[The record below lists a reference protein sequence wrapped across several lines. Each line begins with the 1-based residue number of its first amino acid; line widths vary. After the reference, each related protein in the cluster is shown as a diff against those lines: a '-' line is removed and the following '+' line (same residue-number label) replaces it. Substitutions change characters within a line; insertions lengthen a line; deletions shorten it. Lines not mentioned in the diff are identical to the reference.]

1 MGSRASRVL
10 NISCGSTLVPDS
22 FGWLAAPGVERSGH
36 AECASRGGTRA
47 PRCQPRE
54 TRAQLSRRSSVARA
68 TGNDSRPRRSR
79 SPPGSPAPRR
89 PDSATMRRSDRQ
101 LTRVALS
108 PQPSRDDSP
117 RGLLAAA
124 CGEHLIATDTREA
137 ADRRRQL
144 TLPRAETPG
153 KNCGVGMWM
162 ITDGPQLSS
171 AYALARGDTIS
182 GNLRAEHHSDC
193 VWANRGQDAR
203 YVAAATHPAS
213 RRPRYLAP
221 VALAA
226 AVGAI
231 VLVVVTA
238 PESSG
243 PQRRL
248 ARSPSTS
255 GHSLPPGPCVPAT
268 PSRRSQ
274 SGLVSRWLS
283 LRRSTPTSTRWASTP
298 ASG

>member
-89 PDSATMRRSDRQ
+89 PDSATMRLSDRQ

-117 RGLLAAA
+117 AGTS
-124 CGEHLIATDTREA
+124 G
-137 ADRRRQL
+137 RRLWGASHCHRHSGSGRSTASANAPPSGDSRQEL
-144 TLPRAETPG
+144 RSRHVDDHG
-153 KNCGVGMWM
+153 W
-162 ITDGPQLSS
+162 SS
-171 AYALARGDTIS
+171 AIECIRSRAR
-182 GNLRAEHHSDC
+182 RHHFWQS
-193 VWANRGQDAR
+193 
-203 YVAAATHPAS
+203 S
-213 RRPRYLAP
+213 R
-221 VALAA
+221 
-226 AVGAI
+226 
-231 VLVVVTA
+231 
-238 PESSG
+238 
-243 PQRRL
+243 
-248 ARSPSTS
+248 
-255 GHSLPPGPCVPAT
+255 
-268 PSRRSQ
+268 
-274 SGLVSRWLS
+274 
-283 LRRSTPTSTRWASTP
+283 
-298 ASG
+298 